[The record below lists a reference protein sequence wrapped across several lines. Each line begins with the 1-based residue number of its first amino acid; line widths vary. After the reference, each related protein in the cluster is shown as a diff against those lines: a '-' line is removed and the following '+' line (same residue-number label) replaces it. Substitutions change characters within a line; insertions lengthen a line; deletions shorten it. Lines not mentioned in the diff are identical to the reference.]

1 MTAPTTLTGMLQLF
15 RNSDEVTRGRLR
27 MFSNLRERD
36 YPTFWGDW
44 TKLPLGSRLR
54 MITLMN
60 EISEEHVDY
69 DFKPVLRWA
78 LADAD
83 ADVRQRAIDGLAE
96 EDNPRVIAPLLHI
109 LTNDPQPATRSAA
122 ALALARFCEYAALE
136 ELAPTHVA
144 PLVDGLTA
152 ALASNNDTPE
162 VYRRIIEALGW
173 VADANIDALIEDTW
187 HHSDIPMRES
197 ALVAMGRSMSERW
210 YPTVKQALDHG
221 HPAIRYEAARAAGLY
236 GDDALTCIPQLI
248 NLAQEDDIE
257 VATSAIWALGQIDDH
272 RAIKA
277 LEKFSTSRDQ
287 VKRDA
292 ALDALGNEGG
302 ADDLLG
308 NWRNAFRSTDDD
320 DDDDEE

>member
-1 MTAPTTLTGMLQLF
+1 
-15 RNSDEVTRGRLR
+15 
-27 MFSNLRERD
+27 
-36 YPTFWGDW
+36 
-44 TKLPLGSRLR
+44 

-69 DFKPVLRWA
+69 NFKPVLRWA

-83 ADVRQRAIDGLAE
+83 ADVRQRAIDGLTE
-96 EDNPRVIAPLLHI
+96 EDSPRIIAPLLHI
-109 LTNDPQPATRSAA
+109 LTNDPHPATRSSA

-136 ELAPTHVA
+136 ELPESHVA
-144 PLVDGLTA
+144 PLIDGLTA
-152 ALASNNDTPE
+152 ALATNGDYPE

-173 VADANIDALIEDTW
+173 GADANIDALIEDTW
-187 HHSDIPMRES
+187 HHSDIRMRES

-210 YPTVKQALDHG
+210 YPTVKQALDNG

-257 VATSAIWALGQIDDH
+257 VATAAIWALGQINDH

-277 LEKFSTSRDQ
+277 LEQFSTSRDQ
-287 VKRDA
+287 AKREA
-292 ALDALGNEGG
+292 ALDVLGSEGG
-302 ADDLLG
+302 TDDLLG